1 MRPSHVRATL
11 FCLRCAER
19 RGRWTSEQARTCPAG
34 LNLRVRRRQNGTPDV
49 PRCATWRPVAQP
61 PHPHC
66 RNHQVGRLTRRASS
80 AHRSCSGSP
89 VTSIQRS
96 PISPRPSSSISS
108 GRGTFLLRL
117 SLPFLRATKKWMM
130 CCKQATRDPHAAL
143 QPNDTVASE
152 PLPSHHSQK
161 TPPHPYV
168 PPLREGAACRIRR
181 SSPTRKLVMM

>member
-66 RNHQVGRLTRRASS
+66 RNHQAGRLTRRASS

-96 PISPRPSSSISS
+96 PVQPPAFLTRVFLPAAVRSPSACPSSAKQKKGWCVASDSRSPR
-108 GRGTFLLRL
+108 
-117 SLPFLRATKKWMM
+117 RA
-130 CCKQATRDPHAAL
+130 
-143 QPNDTVASE
+143 PNDTVASE
-152 PLPSHHSQK
+152 PLPSHHSQN
-161 TPPHPYV
+161 TPPHP
-168 PPLREGAACRIRR
+168 
-181 SSPTRKLVMM
+181 